1 MLKTIQ
7 MKKDTKIVLSIVV
20 GGLIVI
26 SLLLIVL
33 FTVIGGVNVLSSD
46 PNGDTVAVIP
56 LQGEIGYGPSNTS
69 DSVVTP
75 EMIQNSISQ
84 AESDNS
90 VSSIVIDVNSP
101 GGSPV
106 ASEEIMNSIKSSK
119 KPVVVWISDVGA
131 SGAYLAASSASKI
144 VASPSS
150 MVGSIGV
157 IMQITDLTKYYQ
169 ANGINITSIKAG
181 QYKDMGADY
190 TPLTTTERNMLQG
203 MVNQD
208 YDHFVDIVSTN
219 RHLDKNYTESIA
231 QGKIYTGTQA
241 KNLKLV
247 DETGGKTVALDE
259 AAKLGGI
266 KGSYNVITI
275 TPTSDLL
282 NVLNNL
288 SSKIAYS
295 IGMGIGKDLENN
307 TNNNIK
313 VPVTTNNFKL
323 PTIY

>member
-1 MLKTIQ
+1 
-7 MKKDTKIVLSIVV
+7 MKKDSKIVISIIV
-20 GGLIVI
+20 GGLIII
-26 SLLLIVL
+26 SLLLLTL
-33 FTVIGGVNVLSSD
+33 FTVIGGVSTLNSA

-56 LQGEIGYGPSNTS
+56 LQGEIGYGSTNSS

-75 EMIQNSISQ
+75 DMIQNSISQ
-84 AESDNS
+84 AESDSS

-106 ASEEIMNSIKSSK
+106 ASEEIMNTIKSSK

-131 SGAYLAASSASKI
+131 SGAYLASSSADKI
-144 VASPSS
+144 IASPSS

-157 IMQITDLTKYYQ
+157 IMQITDLSKYYQ
-169 ANGINITSIKAG
+169 ENGINISSIKAG

-190 TPLTTTERNMLQG
+190 QPLTTTERNMLQG

-208 YDHFVDIVSTN
+208 YDHFIDIVSTN
-219 RHLDKNYTESIA
+219 RNLSKNYTESIA

-241 KNLKLV
+241 KKLKLV

-275 TPTSDLL
+275 SPTSNIL
-282 NVLNNL
+282 NVLNNF
-288 SSKIAYS
+288 SSMIAYS
-295 IGMGIGKDLENN
+295 IGMGIGKDLQNN
-307 TNNNIK
+307 TNNNLK
-313 VPVTTNNFKL
+313 VPITTNNFKL
-323 PTIY
+323 PSIY

>member
-1 MLKTIQ
+1 
-7 MKKDTKIVLSIVV
+7 MKKDSKIVISILI

-26 SLLLIVL
+26 SLLLLVL
-33 FTVIGGVNVLSSD
+33 FTVMGGVSTLSSA

-56 LQGEIGYGPSNTS
+56 LQGEIGYDSSNS
-69 DSVVTP
+69 SESIVTP
-75 EMIQNSISQ
+75 DMIQNSISQ
-84 AESDNS
+84 AESDSS

-131 SGAYLAASSASKI
+131 SGAYLASSSADKI
-144 VASPSS
+144 IASPSS

-157 IMQITDLTKYYQ
+157 IMQITDLSKYYQ
-169 ANGINITSIKAG
+169 ENGINISSIKAG

-190 TPLTTTERNMLQG
+190 QPLTTTERNMLQG

-208 YDHFVDIVSTN
+208 YDHFIDIVSTN
-219 RHLDKNYTESIA
+219 RHLSKNYTENIA

-241 KNLKLV
+241 KKLKLV

-275 TPTSDLL
+275 SPTSNLL
-282 NVLNNL
+282 NVINNF
-288 SSKIAYS
+288 SSMIAYS
-295 IGMGIGKDLENN
+295 VGMGI
-307 TNNNIK
+307 
-313 VPVTTNNFKL
+313 
-323 PTIY
+323 

>member
-1 MLKTIQ
+1 
-7 MKKDTKIVLSIVV
+7 MKKDSKIVIGIIV
-20 GGLIVI
+20 GGLLIL
-26 SLLLIVL
+26 SLLLIAL
-33 FTVIGGVNVLSSD
+33 FTVTGGTDILSSA

-56 LQGEIGYGPSNTS
+56 LQGEIGYGSSNSS

-75 EMIQNSISQ
+75 EMMQNSISQ

-106 ASEEIMNSIKSSK
+106 ASEEIMNSITKSK

-131 SGAYLAASSASKI
+131 SGAYLASSSADKI
-144 VASPSS
+144 IASPSS

-157 IMQITDLTKYYQ
+157 IMQITDLSKYYQ
-169 ANGINITSIKAG
+169 AHGINISSIKAG

-190 TPLTTTERNMLQG
+190 QPLTSTERNMLQG

-208 YDHFVDIVSTN
+208 YDHFIDIVSTN

-231 QGKIYTGTQA
+231 QGKIYTGIQA
-241 KNLKLV
+241 KDLKLV
-247 DETGGKTVALDE
+247 DENGGKTVALDE

-266 KGSYNVITI
+266 KGSYNIITI
-275 TPTSDLL
+275 SPTSDLF
-282 NVLNNL
+282 NTINNF

-295 IGMGIGKDLENN
+295 IGMGIGKSLENS
-307 TNNNIK
+307 TNNNLK

-323 PTIY
+323 PSIY

>member
-1 MLKTIQ
+1 
-7 MKKDTKIVLSIVV
+7 MKKDSKIVISILI

-26 SLLLIVL
+26 SLLLLVL
-33 FTVIGGVNVLSSD
+33 FTVMGGVSTLSSA

-56 LQGEIGYGPSNTS
+56 LQGEIGYDSSNS
-69 DSVVTP
+69 SESIVTP
-75 EMIQNSISQ
+75 DMIQNSISQ
-84 AESDNS
+84 AESDSS

-131 SGAYLAASSASKI
+131 SGAYLASSSADKI
-144 VASPSS
+144 IASPSS

-157 IMQITDLTKYYQ
+157 IMQITDLSKYYQ
-169 ANGINITSIKAG
+169 ENGINISSIKAG
-181 QYKDMGADY
+181 QYKDMGVDY
-190 TPLTTTERNMLQG
+190 QPLTTTERNMLQG

-208 YDHFVDIVSTN
+208 YDHFIDIVSTN
-219 RHLDKNYTESIA
+219 RHLSKNYTENIA

-241 KNLKLV
+241 KKLKLV

-275 TPTSDLL
+275 SPTSNLL
-282 NVLNNL
+282 NVINNF
-288 SSKIAYS
+288 SSMIAYS
-295 IGMGIGKDLENN
+295 VGMGIGKDLENS
-307 TNNNIK
+307 TNNNFK
-313 VPVTTNNFKL
+313 VPITTNNFKL
-323 PTIY
+323 PSIY

>member
-1 MLKTIQ
+1 
-7 MKKDTKIVLSIVV
+7 MKKDSKIVISILV

-26 SLLLIVL
+26 SLLLLVL
-33 FTVIGGVNVLSSD
+33 STIIGGVGTFNSA
-46 PNGDTVAVIP
+46 PNGNTVAIIP
-56 LQGEIGYGPSNTS
+56 LQGEIGYDSSNS
-69 DSVVTP
+69 SESVVTP

-84 AESDNS
+84 AESDSS

-131 SGAYLAASSASKI
+131 SGAYLASSSADKI
-144 VASPSS
+144 IASPSS

-157 IMQITDLTKYYQ
+157 IMQITDLSKYYQ
-169 ANGINITSIKAG
+169 ENGINISSIKAG

-190 TPLTTTERNMLQG
+190 QPLTTTERNMLQG

-219 RHLDKNYTESIA
+219 RNLTKNYTENIA

-241 KNLKLV
+241 KKLKLV

-275 TPTSDLL
+275 SPTSNLL
-282 NVLNNL
+282 NVINDF
-288 SSKIAYS
+288 SSMIAYS
-295 IGMGIGKDLENN
+295 VGMGIGKNLENS
-307 TNNNIK
+307 TNNNLK
-313 VPVTTNNFKL
+313 VPITSNNFKL
-323 PTIY
+323 PSIY